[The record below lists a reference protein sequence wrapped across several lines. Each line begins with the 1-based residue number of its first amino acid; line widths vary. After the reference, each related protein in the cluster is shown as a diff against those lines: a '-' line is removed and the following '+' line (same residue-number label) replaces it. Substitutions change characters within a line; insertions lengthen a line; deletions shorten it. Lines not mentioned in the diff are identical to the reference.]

1 MIRVAAAVLGCL
13 VLGAVGAQAEL
24 PGDPVRGHELA
35 QGLCSTCHLVD
46 ARQRGPVPDGVPSF
60 MAIAA
65 DAGEGGERMAAQLLQ
80 PPHPQMPPPPIDRQ
94 GLRDLVAYLRSLGPS

>member
-1 MIRVAAAVLGCL
+1 M
-13 VLGAVGAQAEL
+13 LGAASVRAEV
-24 PGDPVRGHELA
+24 PGDPARGHVLA
-35 QGLCSTCHLVD
+35 RGLCSTCHLVD

-65 DAGEGGERMAAQLLQ
+65 DAGEAGERMAVQLLQ

-94 GLRDLVAYLRSLGPS
+94 GRRDLVAYIRSLGPA

>member
-1 MIRVAAAVLGCL
+1 MRMAAATLGCL
-13 VLGAVGAQAEL
+13 VLGAVGAQAEMT
-24 PGDPVRGHELA
+24 GDPARGPALA

-65 DAGEGGERMAAQLLQ
+65 DAGEGGGQMAAQLLQ

-94 GLRDLVAYLRSLGPS
+94 GLRDLVAYIRSLGPS

>member
-1 MIRVAAAVLGCL
+1 MRAAAVVLGCL
-13 VLGAVGAQAEL
+13 VLGAAGVRAEV
-24 PGDPVRGHELA
+24 PGDPARGHELA
-35 QGLCSTCHLVD
+35 RGLCSTCHLVD

-65 DAGEGGERMAAQLLQ
+65 GAGATEARLLQ

-94 GLRDLVAYLRSLGPS
+94 GLRDLVAYIRSLGPA